1 MAEQSQLLTTAEA
14 AAYMRLKPQTLC
26 KWRSGGRGPLFVQL
40 GGKVFYRVAEL
51 DAYVE
56 AGITSPEKR

>member
-1 MAEQSQLLTTAEA
+1 MEQTQLLTTPEA
-14 AAYMRLKPQTLC
+14 ATYMRLKPQTLA
-26 KWRSGGRGPLFVQL
+26 KWRSHGKGPAFVQL

-56 AGITSPEKR
+56 AGIITPEAK

>member
-1 MAEQSQLLTTAEA
+1 MSELTKLLTTAEA
-14 AAYMRLKPQTLC
+14 AAYMRLKPQTLA
-26 KWRSGGRGPLFVQL
+26 KWRSHGKGPSFVQL

-56 AGITSPEKR
+56 AGVTTPEAK

>member
-1 MAEQSQLLTTAEA
+1 
-14 AAYMRLKPQTLC
+14 MRLKPQTLS
-26 KWRSGGRGPLFVQL
+26 KWRSHGKGPAFVQL

-56 AGITSPEKR
+56 AGIITPEAK

>member
-26 KWRSGGRGPLFVQL
+26 KWRSARRGPLFVQL
-40 GGKVFYRVAEL
+40 GGKVFYRVTEL
-51 DAYVE
+51 DQYIE
-56 AGITSPEKR
+56 AGITAPEKK

>member
-1 MAEQSQLLTTAEA
+1 MEQTQLLTTAEA
-14 AAYMRLKPQTLC
+14 ATYMRLKPQTLA
-26 KWRSGGRGPLFVQL
+26 KWRSHGKGPAFVQL

-56 AGITSPEKR
+56 AGIITPEAK